1 MYRLK
6 TILFI
11 CGFYN
16 IVLAVFHFGFWKM
29 FSWNKELKK
38 LSFANKGIM
47 QILNVQISYYFLF
60 TAVICFA
67 FPTELLS
74 TKLGNWFLMGT
85 SIFWQ
90 IRTIQQ
96 FIFLKANHYKIHLL
110 TVIFL
115 IGAILFILPFFFRS

>member
-1 MYRLK
+1 MK

-16 IVLAVFHFGFWKM
+16 IAFALFHTGFWKI
-29 FSWNKELKK
+29 FHWNAELKK
-38 LSFANKGIM
+38 LSFANKAIM
-47 QILNVQISYYFLF
+47 QILNIQIIYYFVF

-67 FPTELLS
+67 FPTELLT

-85 SIFWQ
+85 SLFWL

-110 TVIFL
+110 TFIFL
-115 IGAILFILPFFFRS
+115 IGTVLFSLPVLFNYK